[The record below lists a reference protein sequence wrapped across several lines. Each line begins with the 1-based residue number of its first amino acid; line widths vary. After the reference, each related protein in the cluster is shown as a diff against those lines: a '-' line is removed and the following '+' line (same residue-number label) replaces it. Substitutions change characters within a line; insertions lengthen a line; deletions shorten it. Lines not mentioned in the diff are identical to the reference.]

1 MLLTL
6 RAAYIRA
13 QRIEEGGLFRRAVS
27 ARQPQ
32 GSRGVWPLIEVNF
45 EEWLMHKNYLLVTLM
60 LGAVAALCP
69 ARGHAQTPINCK
81 TRSCYEQLADDYVA
95 ALVAHDPSR
104 IAFAAD
110 ARFVENV
117 KGMKIGNGLW
127 KTASAAPTTFKVY
140 VPDPVS
146 GQIGFMGVMQEAD
159 KPILLGLRLQVFA
172 GHVIEAEHVIA
183 RDLSPESLA
192 NLQVARPVFAKV
204 IPQGMRM
211 PRYEIKGIAY
221 SYYDALDFN
230 DGDLAPMARDC
241 ERHENGRES
250 SGSRA
255 PVSAKTQR
263 PNYSAMDC
271 TRQFSTGMMAYIDNI
286 DNIRVLAVDPVTGLA
301 FGLSHF
307 HHSMKNHVFPIK
319 GVPGVTQRHVDNPPF
334 DLPAA
339 HIFKISDGKIHQ
351 IEAMGFLAPY
361 SSPAGW

>member
-1 MLLTL
+1 LKNSLARMLI
-6 RAAYIRA
+6 AA
-13 QRIEEGGLFRRAVS
+13 
-27 ARQPQ
+27 
-32 GSRGVWPLIEVNF
+32 
-45 EEWLMHKNYLLVTLM
+45 LV
-60 LGAVAALCP
+60 VLCP
-69 ARGHAQTPINCK
+69 ALVQAQSAINCK
-81 TRSCYEQLADDYVA
+81 TRICYDRLVDDYLA

-104 IAFAAD
+104 IAFAPD
-110 ARFVENV
+110 ARLVENI
-117 KGMKIGNGLW
+117 KATRIGEGLW
-127 KTASAAPTTFKVY
+127 KTASAVPTSFKIY

-146 GQIGFMGVMQEAD
+146 GQVGFMGIMQEAG

-172 GHVIEAEHVIA
+172 GHVIQAEHVIA
-183 RDLSPESLA
+183 RDLDASSLA
-192 NLQVARPVFAKV
+192 NLQVARPVFAKL
-204 IPQGMRM
+204 IPQGLRM

-230 DGDLAPMARDC
+230 DGELAPMARDC

-255 PVSAKTQR
+255 PVTAQTPK

-286 DNIRVLAVDPVTGLA
+286 DNIRVVAVDPVTGLA

-319 GVPGVTQRHVDNPPF
+319 GVPGVTQRQVEHAPF

-339 HIFKISDGKIHQ
+339 HIFKISGGRIHQ

-361 SSPAGW
+361 NSPSGW

>member
-1 MLLTL
+1 
-6 RAAYIRA
+6 
-13 QRIEEGGLFRRAVS
+13 
-27 ARQPQ
+27 
-32 GSRGVWPLIEVNF
+32 
-45 EEWLMHKNYLLVTLM
+45 MHKKYVLVMM
-60 LGAVAALCP
+60 LVAAVVAICP
-69 ARGHAQTPINCK
+69 APVRAETLINCK
-81 TRSCYEQLADDYVA
+81 TRSCYDRLVDDYLA

-110 ARFVENV
+110 ARFVENI
-117 KGMKIGNGLW
+117 KATKIGDGLW
-127 KTASAAPTTFKVY
+127 KSASAVPTTFKIY

-146 GQIGFMGVMQEAD
+146 GQVGFMGVMQEGG

-172 GHVIEAEHVIA
+172 GHVIQAEHVIA
-183 RDLSPESLA
+183 RDLSAENLA
-192 NLQVARPVFAKV
+192 NLQVARPIFAKV
-204 IPQGMRM
+204 TPEGMRM

-221 SYYDALDFN
+221 AYYDALDFN
-230 DGDLAPMARDC
+230 DGELAPMARDC

-250 SGSRA
+250 SSSRA
-255 PVSAKTQR
+255 PVTAKTPK

-286 DNIRVLAVDPVTGLA
+286 DNIRVVAVDPYTGLA

-319 GVPGVTQRHVDNPPF
+319 GVPGVTQRTVDNAAF

-339 HIFKISDGKIHQ
+339 HIFKISGGKIHQ

-361 SSPAGW
+361 NSLSGW

>member
-1 MLLTL
+1 MHKKYLSVMMLL
-6 RAAYIRA
+6 AAAVTVCPAGVRA
-13 QRIEEGGLFRRAVS
+13 QA
-27 ARQPQ
+27 
-32 GSRGVWPLIEVNF
+32 
-45 EEWLMHKNYLLVTLM
+45 
-60 LGAVAALCP
+60 
-69 ARGHAQTPINCK
+69 PINCR
-81 TRSCYEQLADDYVA
+81 TRSCYERLVDDYLA

-110 ARFVENV
+110 ARFVENI
-117 KGMKIGNGLW
+117 KATRIGDGLW
-127 KTASAAPTTFKVY
+127 KTASAAPATFKIY

-146 GQIGFMGVMQEAD
+146 GQVGFMGVMQEGG
-159 KPILLGLRLQVFA
+159 KPILLGLRLQVFE
-172 GHVIEAEHVIA
+172 GHVIQAEHVIA
-183 RDLSPESLA
+183 RDLSAENLA
-192 NLQVARPVFAKV
+192 NLQVARPIFAKV
-204 IPQGMRM
+204 TPEGMRM

-221 SYYDALDFN
+221 AYYDALDFN
-230 DGDLAPMARDC
+230 DGELAPMARDC

-255 PVSAKTQR
+255 PVTAATPK

-286 DNIRVLAVDPVTGLA
+286 DNIRVVAVDPYTGLA

-319 GVPGVTQRHVDNPPF
+319 GVPGVTQRTVANAAF

-339 HIFKISDGKIHQ
+339 HIFKISGGKLHQ

-361 SSPAGW
+361 NSPSGW

>member
-1 MLLTL
+1 
-6 RAAYIRA
+6 
-13 QRIEEGGLFRRAVS
+13 
-27 ARQPQ
+27 
-32 GSRGVWPLIEVNF
+32 
-45 EEWLMHKNYLLVTLM
+45 MHNKYRLAMLLVT
-60 LGAVAALCP
+60 AVAAICP
-69 ARGHAQTPINCK
+69 ALVQAETLITCK
-81 TRSCYEQLADDYVA
+81 TRVCYDRLVDDYLA

-104 IAFAAD
+104 IAFAPD
-110 ARFVENV
+110 ARLVENI
-117 KGMKIGNGLW
+117 KATKIGDGLW
-127 KTASAAPTTFKVY
+127 KTASAVPTSFKLY

-146 GQIGFMGVMQEAD
+146 GQVGFMGVMQEGG
-159 KPILLGLRLQVFA
+159 KPILLGLRLQVFE
-172 GHVIEAEHVIA
+172 GHVIQAEHVIA
-183 RDLSPESLA
+183 RDLSDESLA
-192 NLQVARPVFAKV
+192 NLKVVRSVFTKT
-204 IPQGMRM
+204 IPEGMRM

-230 DGDLAPMARDC
+230 DGELAPMARDC

-255 PVSAKTQR
+255 AITAQTPK

-286 DNIRVLAVDPVTGLA
+286 DNIRVVAVDPVTGLA

-319 GVPGVTQRHVDNPPF
+319 GVPGTTEREVKNQPF

-339 HIFKISDGKIHQ
+339 HIFKISGGKIHQ

-361 SSPAGW
+361 NSPSGW